1 LNIYLLYIEFN
12 GEPQMAW
19 NDSRPLSPHLQIYKL
34 PLTAMMSVVHRG
46 TGVVISIG
54 TLLLVWVLAKA
65 AMGEEAFAW
74 TQWLL
79 SSWFGYLVLIG
90 FTFSLYAHFC
100 NGIRHLIWDMG
111 YGFDVSKANTG
122 AMISLI
128 TAVALTVLT
137 WIVAFAAG

>member
-1 LNIYLLYIEFN
+1 
-12 GEPQMAW
+12 MAW

-34 PLTAMMSVVHRG
+34 PLTAMMSVLHRG

-65 AMGEEAFAW
+65 AMGAEAFAW

-100 NGIRHLIWDMG
+100 NGCLLYTSPSPRDATLSRMP
-111 YGFDVSKANTG
+111 SSA
-122 AMISLI
+122 
-128 TAVALTVLT
+128 
-137 WIVAFAAG
+137 

>member
-1 LNIYLLYIEFN
+1 
-12 GEPQMAW
+12 MAW

-128 TAVALTVLT
+128 TAVTLTVLT

>member
-1 LNIYLLYIEFN
+1 
-12 GEPQMAW
+12 MAW

-34 PLTAMMSVVHRG
+34 PLTAMMSVLHRG

-65 AMGEEAFAW
+65 AMGADAFAW

>member
-1 LNIYLLYIEFN
+1 
-12 GEPQMAW
+12 MAW

-34 PLTAMMSVVHRG
+34 PLTAMMSVLHRG

-65 AMGEEAFAW
+65 AMGPDAFAG

-90 FTFSLYAHFC
+90 FTFALYAHFC

-111 YGFDVSKANTG
+111 YGFDVSKASIG
-122 AMISLI
+122 AMVSLI
-128 TAVALTVLT
+128 TAIALTVLT

>member
-1 LNIYLLYIEFN
+1 
-12 GEPQMAW
+12 MAW

-34 PLTAMMSVVHRG
+34 PLTAMMSVLHRG

-65 AMGEEAFAW
+65 AMGTDAFAW

>member
-1 LNIYLLYIEFN
+1 
-12 GEPQMAW
+12 MAW
-19 NDSRPLSPHLQIYKL
+19 NNSRPLSPHLQIYKL
-34 PLTAMMSVVHRG
+34 PLTAMMSVLHRG

-65 AMGEEAFAW
+65 AMGAEAFAW

>member
-1 LNIYLLYIEFN
+1 
-12 GEPQMAW
+12 MAL

-34 PLTAMMSVVHRG
+34 PLTAMMSVLHRG

-65 AMGEEAFAW
+65 AMGEEAFSG

-100 NGIRHLIWDMG
+100 NGIRHLLWDFG

-122 AMISLI
+122 AKISLI
-128 TAVALTVLT
+128 AAIVLTVLT

>member
-1 LNIYLLYIEFN
+1 
-12 GEPQMAW
+12 MAL

-34 PLTAMMSVVHRG
+34 PLTAMMSVLHRG

-54 TLLLVWVLAKA
+54 TLFLVWILAKA
-65 AMGEEAFAW
+65 AMGADAFAT
-74 TQWLL
+74 TQWLI

-100 NGIRHLIWDMG
+100 NGIRHLLWDMG

-128 TAVALTVLT
+128 TAVVLTVLT

>member
-1 LNIYLLYIEFN
+1 
-12 GEPQMAW
+12 
-19 NDSRPLSPHLQIYKL
+19 
-34 PLTAMMSVVHRG
+34 MMSVLHRG

-65 AMGEEAFAW
+65 AMGPDAFAW

-111 YGFDVSKANTG
+111 YGFDVSKASTG

>member
-1 LNIYLLYIEFN
+1 
-12 GEPQMAW
+12 MAW

>member
-1 LNIYLLYIEFN
+1 
-12 GEPQMAW
+12 MAL

-34 PLTAMMSVVHRG
+34 PLTAMMSVLHRG

-54 TLLLVWVLAKA
+54 TLFLVWILAKA
-65 AMGEEAFAW
+65 AMGADAFAT
-74 TQWLL
+74 TQWLI

-100 NGIRHLIWDMG
+100 NGIRHLLWDMG

-128 TAVALTVLT
+128 TAIVLTVLS